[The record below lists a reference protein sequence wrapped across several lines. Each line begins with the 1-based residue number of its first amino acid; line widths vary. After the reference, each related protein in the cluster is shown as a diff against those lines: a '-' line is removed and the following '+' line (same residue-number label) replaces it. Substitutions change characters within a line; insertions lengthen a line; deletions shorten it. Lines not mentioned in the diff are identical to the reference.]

1 MFKNRALLSAVVL
14 AGFLL
19 TMGVTSAQ
27 EGRTVHRVMEGDT
40 MWDLA
45 GRYMQNSFSWPL
57 IWEANK
63 EQVADPHWIYPG
75 QELVIPPQGLSEQ
88 VAAPDTA
95 AIQPVAQQEIQPGA
109 PAEEEPAYE
118 SEPAKPAPVARAS
131 RSITT
136 TQKLVSVVSEHMAF
150 NAGYIE
156 EAQSKPAGR
165 IIASDRK
172 DVEGLMA
179 NDPVYINLG
188 SADGAKP
195 GDRYALYREG
205 SRVKHPSNGS
215 NLGRI
220 INIVGILEITE
231 TESRTSRAKL
241 LKTFEP
247 ISRNEAIRS
256 YQEVMVP
263 KNVKP
268 LPVERSNEGYIVSV
282 KQEGIAVSEYK
293 TVYIDKGL
301 ANGIMPGDVFEI
313 YRTGAKVKD
322 PDRGGSQI
330 LPDLVV
336 GHLQVLAVRN
346 NTAAAVVVNS
356 KVEDIRAGERIRLI
370 KQVPSR

>member
-1 MFKNRALLSAVVL
+1 MFKNRALLPAVVL

-19 TMGVTSAQ
+19 AVGVISAQ
-27 EGRTVHRVMEGDT
+27 EGRTIHRVVEGDT

-45 GRYMQNSFSWPL
+45 GRYLQNSFSWPL

-75 QELVIPPQGLSEQ
+75 QELVIPPQGFSEQ
-88 VAAPDTA
+88 AAAPDTVA
-95 AIQPVAQQEIQPGA
+95 VQPVAQQEIQPEA
-109 PAEEEPAYE
+109 PAEEEPVYE
-118 SEPAKPAPVARAS
+118 PEPAKPVPMARAS
-131 RSITT
+131 RSISTT
-136 TQKLVSVVSEHMAF
+136 IKPVPVVSEHMAF
-150 NAGYIE
+150 AAGYIE
-156 EAQSKPAGR
+156 EVQSKPAGR

-172 DVEGLMA
+172 HVEGLMA

-188 SADGAKP
+188 AADGAKP

-205 SRVKHPSNGS
+205 PRVKHPANGS
-215 NLGRI
+215 SLGRI

-231 TESRTSRAKL
+231 TESKTSRAKL

-247 ISRNEAIRS
+247 ISRNEAFRS
-256 YQEVMVP
+256 YQEVIVP

-268 LPVERSNEGYIVSV
+268 LPVERSNEGYIVAV
-282 KQEGIAVSEYK
+282 KQQGIAVTEYK

-313 YRTGAKVKD
+313 YRTGTKAKD

-346 NTAAAVVVNS
+346 NTAAAVLVNS
-356 KVEDIRAGERIRLI
+356 KVEDIQAGERIRLI